1 MSLIDSNPRAEGRQ
15 IIVLLI
21 DDQAFIGAVVAR
33 LLATEHDI
41 GLHCC
46 CKAADAIAMANQLN
60 PTIILQ
66 DLVMPDIDGLTLVRL
81 FRTNPPTANTP
92 VIVLSGNDDQDAR
105 ARALAQGAD
114 AYLVK
119 LPAKDDLIACLRRF
133 AVAGAANRSISSE
146 GPVAG

>member
-1 MSLIDSNPRAEGRQ
+1 MDSNHPCVEDHRQ
-15 IIVLLI
+15 IVVLLI

-33 LLATEHDI
+33 LLAAENDI
-41 GLHCC
+41 ALHCC
-46 CKAADAIAMANQLN
+46 LKALDAIAMANQLN

-81 FRTNPPTANTP
+81 FRTNPPTVKTP

-114 AYLVK
+114 DYLVK
-119 LPAKDDLIACLRRF
+119 LPAKHDLIACIRRH
-133 AVAGAANRSISSE
+133 AVAGTANRAES
-146 GPVAG
+146 GPGALHR